1 MKLSIFPLTPD
12 LELLLKYTS
21 LLLNYEVTSI
31 ISYIEDREK
40 LQKIAQE
47 TNILCT
53 TAVEQGIACSDAL
66 VLMDNLFDLNTE
78 KYRDCIECAQ
88 QLDKPIFY
96 GSSLKG
102 LFKTKTAEDFGVQS
116 TKQEEFGVNEVR
128 LYEFDSPIIA
138 VFGMGENCGK
148 FECQIQMKHY
158 FEKLGFSA
166 LSISSNHFGKFFGME
181 TLPDFLFD
189 DSVSFHRK
197 VIELNRFVYSLCKK
211 YDPDVV
217 ILGVP
222 SGIAPISVKDTNFFC
237 ELPLVASEALKI
249 DAGIMTLFYQREVN
263 DSYLQQISDYCMHR
277 LGVPIDS
284 YFMSQQMAMYDPSK
298 YKMDYLF
305 LTDKQMETCKPVVN
319 SKKIV
324 STPFDRN
331 NTIYEKVVE
340 SLKCNVDVI

>member
-12 LELLLKYTS
+12 LELLLKYAS
-21 LLLNYEVTSI
+21 MLHDCEVASI
-31 ISYIEDREK
+31 ISYIEDGEK
-40 LQKIAQE
+40 LRKIARE
-47 TNILCT
+47 SNILCT
-53 TAVEQGIACSDAL
+53 AEVEQGIACSDAL
-66 VLMDNLFDLNTE
+66 VLMDNLFDLDSE

-88 QLDKPIFY
+88 RLGKPIFY
-96 GSSLKG
+96 GSSLKE
-102 LFKTKTAEDFGVQS
+102 LFEAKTANKPEEQS
-116 TKQEEFGVNEVR
+116 TKQEESGVDEVR

-138 VFGMGENCGK
+138 VFGLGENCGK
-148 FECQIQMKHY
+148 FECQIQLKHY
-158 FEKLGFSA
+158 IEKLGFSA
-166 LSISSNHFGKFFGME
+166 LSISSNHLGKLFGME

-197 VIELNRFVYSLCKK
+197 VIELNRFVYSICKK

-249 DAGIMTLFYQREVN
+249 DAGIMTLYYQREVN
-263 DSYLQQISDYCMHR
+263 DGYLQQISDYCMHR
-277 LGVPIDS
+277 FGAPIDS
-284 YFMSQQMAMYDPSK
+284 YFMSQQMVMYDPGK

-305 LTDKQMETCKPVVN
+305 LTEKQMETCKPVVN
-319 SKKIV
+319 SKKLI

-331 NTIYEKVVE
+331 NAIYEKVVE
-340 SLKCNVDVI
+340 SLRCNIEVI

>member
-12 LELLLKYTS
+12 LELLLKYAS
-21 LLLNYEVTSI
+21 MLHDCEVASI
-31 ISYIEDREK
+31 ISYIEDGEK
-40 LQKIAQE
+40 LRKIARE
-47 TNILCT
+47 SNILCT
-53 TAVEQGIACSDAL
+53 TEVEQGIACSDAL
-66 VLMDNLFDLNTE
+66 VLMDNLFDLDSE
-78 KYRDCIECAQ
+78 KYRNCIECAQ
-88 QLDKPIFY
+88 HLGKSIFY

-102 LFKTKTAEDFGVQS
+102 LFEAKTADKPEEQS
-116 TKQEEFGVNEVR
+116 TKQEESGIDEVR

-148 FECQIQMKHY
+148 FECQIQLKHY
-158 FEKLGFSA
+158 IDKLGFSA
-166 LSISSNHFGKFFGME
+166 LSISSNHLGKFFGME
-181 TLPDFLFD
+181 TLPDLLFD

-237 ELPLVASEALKI
+237 ELPLVVSEALKI
-249 DAGIMTLFYQREVN
+249 DAGIMTLYYQREVN
-263 DSYLQQISDYCMHR
+263 DGYLQQISDYCMHR
-277 LGVPIDS
+277 FGAPIDS

-319 SKKIV
+319 SKKLI

-331 NTIYEKVVE
+331 NAIYEKVVE
-340 SLKCNVDVI
+340 SLKCNIEVI